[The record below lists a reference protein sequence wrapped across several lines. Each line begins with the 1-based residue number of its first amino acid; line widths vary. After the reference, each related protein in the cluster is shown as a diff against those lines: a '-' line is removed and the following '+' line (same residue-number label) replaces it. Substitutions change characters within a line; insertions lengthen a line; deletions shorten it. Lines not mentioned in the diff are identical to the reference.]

1 MQSLKFGGAMGGA
14 WKIAVTL
21 LAAVC
26 AALALSACGGG
37 SDTSTTPA
45 EVGTSGISEHG
56 NGANGGGE
64 TSQPHRREGKPS
76 NNGESNQEEPEE
88 EESSG
93 GDERSAGFR
102 TPGGDNSIQE
112 YGGEGDAGERA
123 KATKTITLFF
133 KSSKKED
140 WSTVCGLLSSKNLSA
155 LKQFSEKMKQLDGKG
170 CPEVLALVMTKTP
183 GRPPEEIKGGVVS
196 LRVKGNISF
205 ALYHGINGKNYA
217 FPLQLENGEW
227 KLTGLAPTPLSF

>member
-1 MQSLKFGGAMGGA
+1 MGGA

-26 AALALSACGGG
+26 AALAISACGGG

-56 NGANGGGE
+56 NGQTSGETSKPHRSEGKSSKNGGG
-64 TSQPHRREGKPS
+64 S
-76 NNGESNQEEPEE
+76 QEEPEE

-93 GDERSAGFR
+93 GDERSSSFR

-133 KSSKKED
+133 KSSEKED
-140 WSTVCGLLSSKNLSA
+140 WSAVCGLLSSKNLSA

-170 CPEVLALVMTKTP
+170 CPEVLALVMTKTQ
-183 GRPPEEIKGGVVS
+183 GRPPETIKGGVIS

>member
-1 MQSLKFGGAMGGA
+1 MGGA
-14 WKIAVTL
+14 RKIAVTL

-37 SDTSTTPA
+37 DDTTTAPA
-45 EVGTSGISEHG
+45 VELGTSGNSEGG
-56 NGANGGGE
+56 NGEGGSESKSGGGG
-64 TSQPHRREGKPS
+64 EGKPS
-76 NNGESNQEEPEE
+76 NNGGGNQEEPEE

-93 GDERSAGFR
+93 GDERSASFR
-102 TPGGDNSIQE
+102 TPGGDNSIQN

-133 KSSKKED
+133 KSSENEE
-140 WSTVCGLLSSKNLSA
+140 WATVCGLLSSKNLSA
-155 LKQFSEKMKQLDGKG
+155 LKQFSEKMKTLNGKG
-170 CPEVLALVMTKTP
+170 CPEVLALVMTKAP
-183 GRPPEEIKGGVVS
+183 GKPPEEIKGGVVS

-205 ALYHGINGKNYA
+205 ALYHGIDGKNYA
-217 FPLQLENGEW
+217 FPLQLEDAEW

>member
-1 MQSLKFGGAMGGA
+1 MGGA
-14 WKIAVTL
+14 WKIAVTM
-21 LAAVC
+21 LAAAC

-37 SDTSTTPA
+37 SDTTESTPA
-45 EVGTSGISEHG
+45 ETVTGAGTGQG
-56 NGANGGGE
+56 NGGNGGGE
-64 TSQPHRREGKPS
+64 SKNAPGGEGKPS
-76 NNGESNQEEPEE
+76 HNGGGNQEEPEE

-93 GDERSAGFR
+93 GGDERSAVFR

-112 YGGEGDAGERA
+112 YGGEGDGGERA

-133 KSSKKED
+133 KSSENED
-140 WSTVCGLLSSKNLSA
+140 WTTVCGLLSSKNISA
-155 LKQFSEKMKQLDGKG
+155 LKQFSEKMKSLNGKG
-170 CPEVLALVMTKTP
+170 CPEVLALVMTKTQ
-183 GRPPEEIKGGVVS
+183 GRPPEEIKGPVIS
-196 LRVKGNISF
+196 LRVKGNVSF